1 MTNYAHQVDID
12 ICMQAVV
19 EPEIPTDP
27 IVERLNLVEREN
39 EDLKEKLKRIEG
51 EKMQLELHVADVVDD
66 HKIKMEKMRLK
77 IRKIRKYAIHSEAWY
92 HYAVGSI
99 VTLVVILIAFVV
111 AFKFF
116 SQRVICLL
124 HLSVVCSLCMNFM
137 YCINL
142 MFSVLCIEDE
152 PAMDVR

>member
-1 MTNYAHQVDID
+1 MTNYAHQVDIY
-12 ICMQAVV
+12 ICMQEVV

-27 IVERLNLVEREN
+27 IVERLNLVKREN

-51 EKMQLELHVADVVDD
+51 EKMELDLRIADVVDD
-66 HKIKMEKMRLK
+66 HKIKMEKMRLQ

-92 HYAVGSI
+92 HYVVRSI

-111 AFKFF
+111 AFKCF

-124 HLSVVCSLCMNFM
+124 HLSVV
-137 YCINL
+137 
-142 MFSVLCIEDE
+142 
-152 PAMDVR
+152 